1 MEHAVWVHAKVQGVQ
16 GSTAI
21 KTSNTKTKQNACA
34 RKDIAQ
40 SRVLVTPQQNARQ
53 TQEGHASSWVAQV
66 HEEKPSAFL
75 ANACA
80 NRVAVFWAI
89 QVLVVTNAR
98 RTVVARAHWLGANP
112 QGVQWIVWPASACA
126 KQAIAPS
133 MEPATHTQESSR
145 RSSQIP
151 QNYQHLGRMMLRQ
164 KL

>member
-1 MEHAVWVHAKVQGVQ
+1 MEHVMWVHAKVGGVQ

-34 RKDIAQ
+34 RKDIVQ
-40 SRVLVTPQQNARQ
+40 SRVLVIPQQNARQ
-53 TQEGHASSWVAQV
+53 TQEGHARSWVAQV

-80 NRVAVFWAI
+80 NRVAVFSAI

-98 RTVVARAHWLGANP
+98 RTVVAHAHWWGANP
-112 QGVQWIVWPASACA
+112 HGVQWIVWLASACA
-126 KQAIAPS
+126 SQAIAPS
-133 MEPATHTQESSR
+133 MVPVTHTQESSS

-151 QNYQHLGRMMLRQ
+151 PNYQHLGRTMLR
-164 KL
+164 